1 MFAAHD
7 PRSRFG
13 RRRRRNTPVMWLTRL
28 PGVYLPQHDT
38 WLLANALAAAGIRPG
53 ADVLDI
59 GCGTGV
65 LSIAAAR
72 ILPAS
77 ITAVDVSRRAV
88 LSARVNTFVHGVP
101 ARVERGD
108 AFELVV
114 GRTFDLILANP
125 PYVPGM
131 TRRPH
136 GRHRA
141 WDAGLDGREML
152 DRLCAN
158 APMLLAPSGTL
169 LVVHS
174 GLCDED
180 KTVRQLRGGGLKAA
194 VVARG
199 EAPFGPVMRGRRQRL
214 RELGL
219 IEPGQRFDEL
229 VVVRGDRP
237 TTP

>member
-1 MFAAHD
+1 
-7 PRSRFG
+7 
-13 RRRRRNTPVMWLTRL
+13 MWLTRL
-28 PGVYLPQHDT
+28 PGVYFPQHDT
-38 WLLANALAAAGIRPG
+38 WLLADALADAGIRPG

-59 GCGTGV
+59 GCGTGA
-65 LSIAAAR
+65 LAIAAAR
-72 ILPAS
+72 TRPGS

-88 LSARVNTFVHGVP
+88 FATRVNTFFHGVS

-108 AFELVV
+108 AFELVA

-125 PYVPGM
+125 PYVPGV
-131 TRRPH
+131 TRRPR
-136 GRHRA
+136 GRRRA
-141 WDAGLDGREML
+141 WDAGLDGRELL

-158 APMLLAPSGTL
+158 APLLLAPGGTL

-194 VVARG
+194 VVDRG
-199 EAPFGPVMRGRRQRL
+199 EAPFGPVMRGRRRRL

-219 IEPGQRFDEL
+219 IEPGQRVEEL
-229 VVVRGDRP
+229 VVVRGDRQA
-237 TTP
+237 TS

>member
-1 MFAAHD
+1 
-7 PRSRFG
+7 
-13 RRRRRNTPVMWLTRL
+13 MWLTRL
-28 PGVYLPQHDT
+28 PGVYRPQHDT
-38 WLLANALAAAGIRPG
+38 WLLVDALAAAGVRPG
-53 ADVLDI
+53 GDVLDI
-59 GCGTGV
+59 GCGTGAV
-65 LSIAAAR
+65 AIAAAR
-72 ILPAS
+72 TRPRS

-88 LSARVNTFVHGVP
+88 LAARINMFANGV
-101 ARVERGD
+101 AGHAERRD
-108 AFELVV
+108 ALVAD
-114 GRTFDLILANP
+114 RTFDLVLANP
-125 PYVPGM
+125 PYVPGVADVP
-131 TRRPH
+131 R

-141 WDAGLDGREML
+141 WDAGMDGRELL

-158 APMLLAPSGTL
+158 APLLLAPGGTL

-180 KTVRQLRGGGLKAA
+180 KTLRQLRGAGLKAS

-214 RELGL
+214 VDMGL
-219 IEPGQRFDEL
+219 IEPDQLVEEL

>member
-1 MFAAHD
+1 
-7 PRSRFG
+7 
-13 RRRRRNTPVMWLTRL
+13 MWLTRL
-28 PGVYLPQHDT
+28 PGVYPPQHDT
-38 WLLANALAAAGIRPG
+38 WLLAGALADAGIRPG

-59 GCGTGV
+59 GCGTGA
-65 LSIAAAR
+65 LSIAAAHAR
-72 ILPAS
+72 PGS
-77 ITAVDVSRRAV
+77 VTAVDVSWCAV
-88 LSARVNTFVHGVP
+88 VTARVNTFVHGVT

-108 AFELVV
+108 ALDLVA
-114 GRTFDLILANP
+114 GRTFDLVLANP
-125 PYVPGM
+125 PYVPGV
-131 TRRPH
+131 TRRPR

-158 APMLLAPSGTL
+158 APLLLAPGGTL

-199 EAPFGPVMRGRRQRL
+199 EAPFGPVMRARERRL
-214 RELGL
+214 CELGL
-219 IEPGQRFDEL
+219 VEPGQQVEEL

>member
-1 MFAAHD
+1 
-7 PRSRFG
+7 
-13 RRRRRNTPVMWLTRL
+13 MWLTCL
-28 PGVYLPQHDT
+28 PGVYRPQHDT
-38 WLLANALAAAGIRPG
+38 WLLADALAAAGIRPD

-59 GCGTGV
+59 GCGSGA
-65 LSIAAAR
+65 LSVAAGCTKPR
-72 ILPAS
+72 S
-77 ITAVDVSRRAV
+77 VTAVDVSRRAV
-88 LSARVNTFVHGVP
+88 LSARLNTFVHGVP
-101 ARVERGD
+101 ARVARGD
-108 AFELVV
+108 AFELVA

-125 PYVPGM
+125 PYVPGVA
-131 TRRPH
+131 RKPR

-141 WDAGLDGREML
+141 WDAGLNGRELL

-158 APMLLAPSGTL
+158 APLLLAPGGTL

-180 KTVRQLRGGGLKAA
+180 KTVHQLRGGGLKAA

-199 EAPFGPVMRGRRQRL
+199 EAPFGPVMRGRAARL

-219 IEPGQRFDEL
+219 IEPGQRTEEL

-237 TTP
+237 ATP